1 MLRNPKIG
9 PLIPPPISYP
19 ILPMFSG
26 MEDPLKVF
34 HPQSK
39 VSPKL
44 LLVSPN
50 LRAKFGFGAPQTHL
64 KWDFRVKMGGND
76 SLPKSRKL
84 QFLTP
89 IGFNG
94 GTNGGLWGLITLTA
108 HQRKALNLACK

>member
-1 MLRNPKIG
+1 
-9 PLIPPPISYP
+9 
-19 ILPMFSG
+19 MFSG

-108 HQRKALNLACK
+108 HQREALNLACK